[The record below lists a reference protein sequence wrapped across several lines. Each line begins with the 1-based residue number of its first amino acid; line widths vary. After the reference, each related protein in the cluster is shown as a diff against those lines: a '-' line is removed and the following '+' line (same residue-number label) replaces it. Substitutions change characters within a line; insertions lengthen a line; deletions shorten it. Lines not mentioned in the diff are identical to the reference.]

1 MWDSALYSHVE
12 STCMTAYFHKE
23 ERFGSIAMPH
33 FIAWNMAGHVFVC
46 RGIDFYDFSFRFF
59 ELFRQYGICFFH
71 SIGFILFLSTLA
83 NCLISFVLL
92 FTVKDRFSAVLS
104 LLWLTIEC
112 AQQNRQSLHVC
123 VELSLL

>member
-1 MWDSALYSHVE
+1 
-12 STCMTAYFHKE
+12 
-23 ERFGSIAMPH
+23 
-33 FIAWNMAGHVFVC
+33 
-46 RGIDFYDFSFRFF
+46 
-59 ELFRQYGICFFH
+59 
-71 SIGFILFLSTLA
+71 LFLSTLA